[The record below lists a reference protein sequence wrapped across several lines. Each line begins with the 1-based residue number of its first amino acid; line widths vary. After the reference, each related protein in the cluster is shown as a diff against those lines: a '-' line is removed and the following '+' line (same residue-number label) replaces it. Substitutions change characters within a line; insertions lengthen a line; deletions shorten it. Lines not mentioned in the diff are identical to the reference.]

1 MKDYLNLFNPRGTY
15 PLFLYRRNEKGQL
28 IPGKDRG
35 PDGKQLLRVDGP
47 HAAPAQAYVGYSTVM
62 LVGAGIGLT
71 PSAAIL
77 RATLMYRWKRG
88 LSPKHICFA
97 WVVRQTEVNSFQVSE
112 SADMPLAAR

>member
-1 MKDYLNLFNPRGTY
+1 MISRNEWHPFTISSASYDLFTEDSITLHIRIHKGGWTERLKDYLNLFNPRGTY

-71 PSAAIL
+71 PS
-77 RATLMYRWKRG
+77 
-88 LSPKHICFA
+88 
-97 WVVRQTEVNSFQVSE
+97 
-112 SADMPLAAR
+112 